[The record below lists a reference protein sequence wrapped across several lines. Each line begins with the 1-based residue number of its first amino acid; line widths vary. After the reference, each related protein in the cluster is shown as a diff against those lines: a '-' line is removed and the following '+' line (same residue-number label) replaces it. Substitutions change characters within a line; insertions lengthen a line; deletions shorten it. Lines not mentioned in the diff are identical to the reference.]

1 MTARPEDLVRQG
13 GAGLRRH
20 YHEPIE
26 FEDKEGRYG
35 LLAEFTDEEQLLDA
49 VRAARDAGY
58 SRMDAF
64 TPYPVEELPELVA
77 PSVDIR
83 KRRDR
88 ATLMAALKRRDMR
101 GVADWLGRF
110 NLVALLTLLGGITG
124 GIVGYGL
131 QLFSMAAWYPYL
143 NIGGRPPNSWPYYLP
158 ITYELVILFASF
170 TALIAMILLNGFPRP
185 YHPVFNVPEF
195 ARATQDRFF
204 LLIQADD
211 PHFVPERPATARTES
226 GLPVHTES
234 TGGNGERPTS
244 TWDFLESLAPGRVY
258 DVAL

>member
-1 MTARPEDLVRQG
+1 MTARPEDLIRTG
-13 GAGLRRH
+13 GAELRRH
-20 YHEPIE
+20 HHKPIK
-26 FEDKEGRYG
+26 FEAPEGRYG
-35 LLAEFTDEEQLLDA
+35 FLAEFTDEEDLLDA

-58 SRMDAF
+58 TRMDAF

-77 PSVDIR
+77 PSVSIGR
-83 KRRDR
+83 RRDR
-88 ATLMAALKRRDMR
+88 AELAAAIKRHDMR

-110 NLVALLTLLGGITG
+110 NLVALLTLGGGIVG

-170 TALIAMILLNGFPRP
+170 TALIGMILLNGFPRP

-211 PHFVPERPATARTES
+211 PRFVEEEPAEAPEKAPTHAPA
-226 GLPVHTES
+226 ES
-234 TGGNGERPTS
+234 TRQ
-244 TWDFLESLAPGRVY
+244 FLESLAPGRVY
-258 DVAL
+258 EAQL